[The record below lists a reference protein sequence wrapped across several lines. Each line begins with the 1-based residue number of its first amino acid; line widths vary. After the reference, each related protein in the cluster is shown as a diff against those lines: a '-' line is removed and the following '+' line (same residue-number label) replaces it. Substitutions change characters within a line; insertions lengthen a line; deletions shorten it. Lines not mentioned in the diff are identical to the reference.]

1 MTTGLDL
8 DQLGARWQVLA
19 AAARHRDALELLRTH
34 LDAHRGEPYIWTLLS
49 QTLNNL
55 GEGTDGESA
64 AREALALEP
73 RSTSA
78 LINLSRGLALQGR
91 FAEAETA
98 AAQALALDDQHAGTH
113 AWLALVHHEQGR
125 YQEALDGVQ
134 EALRLQPSGDNF
146 ALLAEIRISIG
157 QHDQARR
164 ALADGLAADPQNR
177 QLLLLS
183 GRVSHGEE
191 VVGDQ
196 AALLSSMLAASPTD
210 RGPLD
215 QLKQEVL
222 ARMRH
227 LALLPWL
234 QGVLFCFLAPLI
246 TQVPAG
252 GAAALALWL
261 AAAVIF
267 RAGFLLRRLS
277 RAVPAGFL
285 RDLLRESPDARKGAA
300 ALIAAE
306 AWVLAT
312 GFAAGLAGSGE
323 GLRWS
328 LVLLMGG
335 TVLVLAAR
343 HLLHR
348 AAYRALEGF
357 TEETAPEYAAARD
370 RYAGDRS
377 ARALWVGVLGILLGL
392 LALLQQTYTVFAG
405 AASAFAGAFVLAE
418 AVHFSVVRLSLRRH
432 LNRRHLNH
440 PTPPDGQPGNTQD
453 RPGRLGKPPPRVLL
467 LGAAVV
473 LLPALML
480 AAGVWLLAAG
490 SVP

>member
-1 MTTGLDL
+1 MSTGADL
-8 DQLGARWQVLA
+8 DRMGARWQVLT
-19 AAARHRDALELLRTH
+19 AAARHRDALELIQAH
-34 LDAHRGEPYIWTLLS
+34 LDAHRAEPYVWTLLS

-64 AREALALEP
+64 AREALELEP

-98 AAQALALDDQHAGTH
+98 AAQARDLDDQQAGTH

-125 YQEALDGVQ
+125 YVEALEGVQ

-146 ALLAEIRISIG
+146 ALLAEIRISMG

-196 AALLSSMLAASPTD
+196 AELLSGMLAASPTD

-222 ARMRH
+222 ARGRH

-261 AAAVIF
+261 GLAVIL
-267 RAGFLLRRLS
+267 RARFLLRRLS

-285 RDLLRESPDARKGAA
+285 RDVLRESPDARKGVV

-306 AWVLAT
+306 AWVLAA
-312 GFAAGLAGSGE
+312 GLGAGLAAAGD

-343 HLLHR
+343 YLLHR

-357 TEETAPEYAAARD
+357 TEEAAPEYAAARD

-377 ARALWVGVLGILLGL
+377 GRALWVGVLGTLLGL

-418 AVHFSVVRLSLRRH
+418 AVHFSVVKLSLRRH
-432 LNRRHLNH
+432 LNSRHLNH
-440 PTPPDGQPGNTQD
+440 RTPPEGHPGDTD

-467 LGAAVV
+467 LGVAV
-473 LLPALML
+473 LLVPALML
-480 AAGVWLLAAG
+480 AAGTWLLAAG

>member
-1 MTTGLDL
+1 MTTGLNL
-8 DQLGARWQVLA
+8 DQLGVRWQILT
-19 AAARHRDALELLRTH
+19 AAARHREALELVRAH
-34 LDAHRGEPYIWTLLS
+34 LDTHRAEPYVWTVLS

-55 GEGTDGESA
+55 GEGADGESA

-73 RSTSA
+73 DSPSA

-98 AAQALALDDQHAGTH
+98 AVQARDLDDQQAGSH
-113 AWLALVHHEQGR
+113 AWLALVRNERGR
-125 YQEALDGVQ
+125 YREALEGVE

-146 ALLAEIRISIG
+146 ALLADIRINMG
-157 QHDQARR
+157 QHEQARR

-196 AALLSSMLAASPTD
+196 AALLSGMLAASPTD

-222 ARMRH
+222 ARVRH

-261 AAAVIF
+261 ALAVTL
-267 RAGFLLRRLS
+267 RAGFLLRRLL

-285 RDLLRESPDARKGAA
+285 RDMLRESPDTRKGAA

-306 AWVLAT
+306 GWVLAASF
-312 GFAAGLAGSGE
+312 GAGIAGAGD

-335 TVLVLAAR
+335 TVLILASR
-343 HLLHR
+343 YLLHR

-357 TEETAPEYAAARD
+357 TEEAAPEYASARD

-377 ARALWVGVLGILLGL
+377 ARALWVSVLGILLGL
-392 LALLQQTYTVFAG
+392 LALLQQTYTVYAG

-418 AVHFSVVRLSLRRH
+418 AVHFSVVKLSLRRH
-432 LNRRHLNH
+432 LNRRTA
-440 PTPPDGQPGNTQD
+440 PEGQSAGTLD
-453 RPGRLGKPPPRVLL
+453 RPGRLGKPPSNVVA
-467 LGAAVV
+467 LGVATV

-480 AAGVWLLAAG
+480 AAGVWLLA
-490 SVP
+490 VP